1 METNQS
7 SQKNLPQDIR
17 TAMQKHEAVL
27 RLSYT
32 ELVSGIS
39 RLLRQGIPK
48 EVIAQVVTQAV
59 DAVSKE
65 FSPLPIK
72 TSTRGQKH
80 RQMLKPCLRVCEK
93 CGY

>member
-17 TAMQKHEAVL
+17 AAMQKRETVL
-27 RLSYT
+27 RVSYL
-32 ELVSGIS
+32 ELMSGIS

-48 EVIAQVVTQAV
+48 EVIAQVVTHAV

-65 FSPLPIK
+65 FNPVAYQDFCVRTETQPNADS
-72 TSTRGQKH
+72 
-80 RQMLKPCLRVCEK
+80 LR
-93 CGY
+93 

>member
-7 SQKNLPQDIR
+7 TQKNLPQDIR
-17 TAMQKHEAVL
+17 AAMQKREAVL
-27 RLSYT
+27 RLSYS
-32 ELVSGIS
+32 ELVSGIN

-65 FSPLPIK
+65 FNPVAYQDFCARTETPSNVQTLP
-72 TSTRGQKH
+72 
-80 RQMLKPCLRVCEK
+80 
-93 CGY
+93 

>member
-17 TAMQKHEAVL
+17 AAMQKHDAVL
-27 RLSYT
+27 RLSYI

-48 EVIAQVVTQAV
+48 EVIAQVVTKAV
-59 DAVSKE
+59 DAVSKDFHSVAYQNLYARTE
-65 FSPLPIK
+65 TQPNAES
-72 TSTRGQKH
+72 
-80 RQMLKPCLRVCEK
+80 LR
-93 CGY
+93 

>member
-7 SQKNLPQDIR
+7 SQRNLPQDIR

-27 RLSYT
+27 RLSYV

-65 FSPLPIK
+65 FNPVAYQNFYGRTEAQPEAESL
-72 TSTRGQKH
+72 T
-80 RQMLKPCLRVCEK
+80 
-93 CGY
+93 

>member
-7 SQKNLPQDIR
+7 SQRNLPQDIR
-17 TAMQKHEAVL
+17 TAMQKHETVL
-27 RLSYT
+27 RLSYV

-65 FSPLPIK
+65 FNPVAYQNFCARTETQPHAESLP
-72 TSTRGQKH
+72 
-80 RQMLKPCLRVCEK
+80 
-93 CGY
+93 

>member
-17 TAMQKHEAVL
+17 AAMQKREAVL
-27 RLSYT
+27 RLSYS

-48 EVIAQVVTQAV
+48 QVIAQVVIQAV

-65 FSPLPIK
+65 FNPVAYQDFCARTETQREAES
-72 TSTRGQKH
+72 
-80 RQMLKPCLRVCEK
+80 LR
-93 CGY
+93 

>member
-7 SQKNLPQDIR
+7 SQRNLPQDIR

-27 RLSYT
+27 RLSYV

-65 FSPLPIK
+65 FNPVAYQNFYARTETQPDAESLP
-72 TSTRGQKH
+72 
-80 RQMLKPCLRVCEK
+80 
-93 CGY
+93 